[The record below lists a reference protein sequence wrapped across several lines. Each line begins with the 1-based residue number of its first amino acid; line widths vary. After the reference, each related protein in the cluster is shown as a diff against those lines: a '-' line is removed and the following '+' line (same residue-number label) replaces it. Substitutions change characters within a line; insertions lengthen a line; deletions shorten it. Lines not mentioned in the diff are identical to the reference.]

1 NFPRFFI
8 NRPIFAIVLSVLM
21 LIAGAISYFQ
31 LPLSE
36 YPQVT
41 PPTVQVTASY
51 PGANP
56 QVIADTVASPLEQA
70 INGVEGMM
78 YMQSQMSTDGK
89 MVLTVSFEQ
98 HINADIAQIQVQNR
112 VSRALP
118 RLPPEVQRIG
128 VVTEKTSPDVLMV
141 VHLLSPGGRYDP
153 LYVSNYATLHVK
165 DELART
171 PGVGDVL
178 VWGAGEYSMRVWLE
192 PAKVAARGLIAS
204 DVVAAIRE
212 QNIQVAAGSV
222 GQQPDA
228 SAAFQVTVN
237 TLGRLSSEEQFGEIV
252 VKTGAD
258 GQVTRLRDVARI
270 SMGADSYSL
279 RSLLNGEPAVGIQII
294 QSPGANALDVSS
306 AVRAAMDRLQAK
318 FPDGIEYRIA
328 YDPTVFVRAS
338 LQSVAVTLLEAIFL
352 VVIVVVLFLQ
362 SWRASI
368 IPLIAVPVSLVG
380 TFAVMHMFGF
390 SLNTLSLF
398 GLVLSI
404 GIVVDD
410 AIVVVEN
417 VERHIALGESPKD
430 AARKAMD
437 EVTGPILAIT
447 SVLAAVFI
455 PSAFLSGLQGEFYR
469 QFALTI
475 AFSTILSAINSLTLS
490 PALAAILLK
499 PHHGAAK
506 PDRVTRIIDGVF
518 GGFFRRF
525 NRFFDRASNS
535 YVGGV

>member
-1 NFPRFFI
+1 MNFPRFFI

-380 TFAVMHMFGF
+380 TFAVK
-390 SLNTLSLF
+390 
-398 GLVLSI
+398 I
-404 GIVVDD
+404 G
-410 AIVVVEN
+410 
-417 VERHIALGESPKD
+417 
-430 AARKAMD
+430 
-437 EVTGPILAIT
+437 
-447 SVLAAVFI
+447 
-455 PSAFLSGLQGEFYR
+455 
-469 QFALTI
+469 
-475 AFSTILSAINSLTLS
+475 
-490 PALAAILLK
+490 
-499 PHHGAAK
+499 
-506 PDRVTRIIDGVF
+506 
-518 GGFFRRF
+518 
-525 NRFFDRASNS
+525 RAH
-535 YVGGV
+535 V